1 MEIYFQK
8 YYSELKTD
16 LNYFIPKLRKNM
28 TELLYANRI
37 ENTYFQSY
45 CKENE
50 TILPLF
56 LANSY
61 RTAADHFQVIED
73 HTTAVIVPYGDGEKE
88 GKEIIADLN
97 GQQSIEDLTDL
108 LRRAQQFTI
117 NIFNYE
123 KDRLDQNKGLVSFLD
138 GKIYALTDGA
148 YDDSYG
154 LNLENDSLHSRFI
167 L

>member
-1 MEIYFQK
+1 
-8 YYSELKTD
+8 
-16 LNYFIPKLRKNM
+16 M
-28 TELLYANRI
+28 TELLYGNRI

-61 RTAADHFQVIED
+61 RTAADHFQVIKD

-97 GQQSIEDLTDL
+97 GQQSIADLTDL

-123 KDRLDQNKGLVSFLD
+123 KDRLDQNKGLVSFWME
-138 GKIYALTDGA
+138 KYM
-148 YDDSYG
+148 
-154 LNLENDSLHSRFI
+154 H
-167 L
+167 